1 MIAHAYA
8 RICDRSIYN
17 EGFGMFVGLRESR
30 YLQLPQ
36 DFIASHNLRGYCLS
50 DIHLLNLLVS
60 RLAVGSCGT
69 IAHHHQ
75 YNKEFFQF
83 TGLPACFPDIVCIDE
98 SKGFH
103 PIGLSE
109 VEQCVFVEV
118 LNAFLHFGHDVVYHH
133 NHRSQPCYCF
143 RIEFFSDPVDIP

>member
-8 RICDRSIYN
+8 CICDRSIYN

-60 RLAVGSCGT
+60 SFAVGSCGT

-83 TGLPACFPDIVCIDE
+83 TELPTRFPDIVGIDE

-109 VEQCVFVEV
+109 VEQCIFVEV
-118 LNAFLHFGHDVVYHH
+118 FNAFLHFGHDVIHHH

>member
-1 MIAHAYA
+1 MRMRAYA
-8 RICDRSIYN
+8 TGQYIN

-60 RLAVGSCGT
+60 SFAVGSCGT

-83 TGLPACFPDIVCIDE
+83 TELPTRFPDIVGIDE

-109 VEQCVFVEV
+109 VEQCIFVEV
-118 LNAFLHFGHDVVYHH
+118 LNAFLHSRHDVVYHY
-133 NHRSQPCYCF
+133 NHRSQPAYCF
-143 RIEFFSDPVDIP
+143 RIEFFSCPVDIP

>member
-1 MIAHAYA
+1 
-8 RICDRSIYN
+8 
-17 EGFGMFVGLRESR
+17 MFVGLREAR

-36 DFIASHNLRGYCLS
+36 DYIVSHNLRGYCLS

-83 TGLPACFPDIVCIDE
+83 AGLSARFPDIVGIDE
-98 SKGFH
+98 LKGFH
-103 PIGLSE
+103 PNSISE

-118 LNAFLHFGHDVVYHH
+118 LDAFLH
-133 NHRSQPCYCF
+133 S
-143 RIEFFSDPVDIP
+143 

>member
-1 MIAHAYA
+1 MRMRAHATGQY
-8 RICDRSIYN
+8 IN

-36 DFIASHNLRGYCLS
+36 DFIVSHNLRGYCLS

-60 RLAVGSCGT
+60 RLAVGSCGPIT
-69 IAHHHQ
+69 HHHQ
-75 YNKEFFQF
+75 NNKEFFQF
-83 TGLPACFPDIVCIDE
+83 AGLSARFPDIVGIDE

-103 PIGLSE
+103 PNSISE

-118 LNAFLHFGHDVVYHH
+118 LDAFLH
-133 NHRSQPCYCF
+133 S
-143 RIEFFSDPVDIP
+143 

>member
-1 MIAHAYA
+1 MRAYA
-8 RICDRSIYN
+8 TGQYIN

-36 DFIASHNLRGYCLS
+36 DFISPHNLRGYCLS

-60 RLAVGSCGT
+60 RLAVGSCGP
-69 IAHHHQ
+69 IAHHNQ

-83 TGLPACFPDIVCIDE
+83 ADLPACFPDIVCIDE

-103 PIGLSE
+103 PTGLSE

-118 LNAFLHFGHDVVYHH
+118 LNAFLHFEHNVVYHY
-133 NHRSQPCYCF
+133 NHRCQPAYCF
-143 RIEFFSDPVDIP
+143 RIEFFSAPVDIA

>member
-17 EGFGMFVGLRESR
+17 EGFGMFVGLREAR

-36 DFIASHNLRGYCLS
+36 DFIASHNHRGYCLS

-83 TGLPACFPDIVCIDE
+83 TGLSDRFPDIVCIDE

-133 NHRSQPCYCF
+133 NHRRQPAYCF
-143 RIEFFSDPVDIP
+143 RIEFFSGPVDIP